1 MTIKKITSFFLTL
14 CMVLSMLPSAAF
26 AAVGAP
32 PANLTWKELPIAKY
46 QKVSSFTYP
55 SNQFEGF
62 VIAAASNSDNTIP
75 QDYLYVDLSK
85 GDSLSSHTAALGEAP
100 QLWYYDA
107 ATGRIYI
114 EINGI
119 SYSLISWWLPQGDNR
134 ASLVATQWD
143 SSAHK
148 NWKVIANQDGTVSLY
163 LEDGNG
169 RYYLDMSSSPI
180 CIVPAKAGTPAPTVK
195 IYAHRKHTSEHTS
208 GYAALAGQ
216 TDFIFGVG
224 TAADKILKEIY
235 DNATVWLDSDNTHSS
250 AETVDWTKVTTTWNT
265 PLNTAVEGTY
275 TMTVSYVGVTL
286 GTITVTIRHATLV
299 SATLTGTR
307 IIETSLNRAPNFSG
321 VKAALT
327 FNDPSHNKE
336 VDASSLTFLTE
347 TVDVTKTGVYPVE
360 VRYQGHLLG
369 SVFVRVEGDPYSH
382 LEDEGVDDMPE
393 YPEPGAV
400 RWDKTATP
408 FSDTASGA
416 SYVTTGIA
424 QLELT
429 AAGMN
434 RPGNVDVVL
443 VVDVSNS
450 MGWSMDWFKG
460 MRESE
465 VSDALDNV
473 KIPSNRAE
481 GETKLKIAMNAAS
494 EFASILL
501 DNDLKNTLSFV
512 TFAGQNFDNTDT
524 SNGCIDSVQTPFWG
538 IRDSVLAKNSF
549 LNTRFTDM
557 TVADNGTSVSYRLQI
572 AGTDGN
578 PLIVDNKTVSG
589 LNRGNTNY
597 DYAFGQA
604 LDVVKAIKAKYKD
617 DSDQEYDDSGRQ
629 MFVVFMT
636 DGAPSHYND
645 KRASD
650 TDSDSKSPDALWKDP
665 SQKYTGIT
673 GDSNWVYD
681 AWTRHIL
688 NPNTLAQELNDQVDG
703 FYPIGFDIA
712 HGGFGEHSWDV
723 HVMGD
728 VLEGLVSHDTDLE
741 VRLAEDSTALYSFFR
756 TMANRFVQAGSSA
769 NVTDTISSHFTLFTG
784 IEPTAAT
791 ESHLAAAREANE
803 ITVRRYALYT
813 KQDIGS
819 PIPGST
825 DPNAKVTADMVG
837 DRKLDVD
844 GKPIYEELEK
854 VTFSADG
861 QTATSS
867 LLHGENILIKETVK
881 DQTTTTTTI
890 AGVYFTYTKTPAG
903 VETFDWNIGPLTEDE
918 MALSYYVYLKGSRDN
933 TFSENPTN
941 AIYPTNQSAQLDYVD
956 LNGKHATRIYP
967 VPKLP
972 WGEAS
977 VTVRFYLVDTD
988 GNFINH
994 AGDATTY
1001 ANRVFLPNAY
1011 TYPVPWGTPF
1021 DGSANDAYSKAEV
1034 TTYTLFDSAA
1044 AFKITNGC
1052 DITVDDIPVFKEG
1065 TVTKSG
1071 SSDKSKEL
1079 LIITG
1084 SDNTYQH
1091 TVVEIP
1097 VVMVDLGS
1105 AKHPMTTKKLVIDYG
1120 KRVDFD
1126 VFSVADKNG
1135 ITASNYTME
1144 VVGFAPYNPDHV
1156 KTDYVLSTSF
1166 APTLHT
1172 KNGRYNLINNTTDR
1186 VSFTP
1191 CAMLDEVEKVF
1202 VAVKFTYTP
1211 DGTDKYFY
1219 MFKEVDIIPATIM
1232 YYETDF
1238 ADDVFYMDGQ
1248 WFSASA
1254 TPAADAPQSA
1264 VDIGTDLYGFDDSYG
1279 DDASLSNGG
1288 SFWAEGDSLDGEEP
1302 TTYATFDFT
1311 GTGFDI
1317 IGRTGDKQGLVIVTV
1332 THHNSGDILRKFK
1345 VLNKSETSLE
1355 LYQIPIV
1362 SMNDLKHGSYTVT
1375 IDVIEAFEMQDK
1387 WIEAIL
1393 GGTTLT
1399 KDSKTELSNFMNRGG
1414 EFYFDAVRIYNPIN
1428 AQNLNFDNTKM
1439 THDTPAAGS
1448 DAAIALKA
1456 YTEDGEAHSQ
1466 LTEVRNHLI
1475 SSGAFYSTTDSIAD
1489 GMIFVDRIWDINSN
1503 DKNAGVAIKDYQTIG
1518 PNNEVYL
1525 KGNQT
1530 IGFAIEVEVGDV
1542 PPKSI
1547 HIAAKSANGK
1557 SVTMTTSVRV
1567 DSGTAVEASVPIST
1581 CTERF
1586 YDLVSDYSEVT
1597 PGSTVYVAIRN
1608 TGDGIL
1614 SITDLKI
1621 AYGERAGTAAIITNE
1636 TVGNIASELAGRS
1649 N

>member
-26 AAVGAP
+26 AAEGTP
-32 PANLTWKELPIAKY
+32 PANLTWKELPEANY

-55 SNQFEGF
+55 SDQYEGF

-119 SYSLISWWLPQGDNR
+119 SYSLVSWWLPQGDNR

-216 TDFIFGVG
+216 TGFIFGVG
-224 TAADKILKEIY
+224 TAADEILEEIY
-235 DNATVWLDSDNTHSS
+235 DKATVWHDSGSDNDHSS
-250 AETVDWTKVTTTWNT
+250 AETVDWANVTTTWNT

-286 GTITVTIRHATLV
+286 GTITVTLNEAMLNKIEW
-299 SATLTGTR
+299 TGDR
-307 IIETSLNRAPNFSG
+307 IIETSLNTVPDFSG
-321 VKAALT
+321 VEASLT
-327 FNDPSHNKE
+327 YISPVRTE
-336 VDASSLTFLTE
+336 TVDASEMTFDMQ

-408 FSDTASGA
+408 FSDTESGA

-460 MRESE
+460 KSESE
-465 VSDALDNV
+465 VSAALDNA
-473 KIPSNRAE
+473 KIPVNGAA

-501 DNDLKNTLSFV
+501 DNDLHNTLSFV

-538 IRDSVLAKNSF
+538 IRDSALAKNSF
-549 LNTRFTDM
+549 LNTRFTNM

-572 AGTDGN
+572 AGPDGN
-578 PLIVDNKTVSG
+578 PLFVDNKTVSG
-589 LNRGNTNY
+589 QNRGNTNY

-604 LDVVKAIKAKYKD
+604 LNVVNGIKEKYALESGLD
-617 DSDQEYDDSGRQ
+617 YDASGRQ

-650 TDSDSKSPDALWKDP
+650 TGSDNKSTDALWTDS
-665 SQKYTGIT
+665 SQKYTGIA

-681 AWTRHIL
+681 AWTQHIL
-688 NPNTLAQELNDQVDG
+688 NPNTLAQTLNAQVDA
-703 FYPIGFDIA
+703 FYPVGFDIA
-712 HGGFGEHSWDV
+712 HGGFGVHSWDV

-741 VRLAEDSTALYSFFR
+741 IRLAEDSDALRSFFR
-756 TMANRFVQAGSSA
+756 TMANRFVNAGSSA
-769 NVTDTISSHFTLFTG
+769 NVMDTISSHFTLFTG
-784 IEPTAAT
+784 PEPNEVTSSHLTAAQ
-791 ESHLAAAREANE
+791 AANE

-813 KQDIGS
+813 HDDLGHKTAAGDDIT
-819 PIPGST
+819 P
-825 DPNAKVTADMVG
+825 DMIG
-837 DRKLDVD
+837 DRKLDVN

-867 LLHGENILIKETVK
+867 LLHGENILIKETVNG
-881 DQTTTTTTI
+881 QTTTTI

-933 TFSENPTN
+933 TFRENPTN

-977 VTVRFYLVDTD
+977 VTVRFYLVDAN

-994 AGDATTY
+994 AGQTFENP
-1001 ANRVFLPNAY
+1001 ANRVFLPNTI
-1011 TYPVPWGTPF
+1011 TYPATWGGTF
-1021 DGSANDAYSKAEV
+1021 TQTAVQAHTDAAV
-1034 TTYTLFDSAA
+1034 TTYDLYDAGSSFS
-1044 AFKITNGC
+1044 ITNGYNV
-1052 DITVDDIPVFKEG
+1052 DSNGVTVLTDGI
-1065 TVTKSG
+1065 VTKQVTVGKANS
-1071 SSDKSKEL
+1071 EQL
-1079 LIITG
+1079 LMITG
-1084 SDNTYQH
+1084 SDNTYQYA
-1091 TVVEIP
+1091 VVEIP
-1097 VVMVDLGS
+1097 VVMATLGN
-1105 AKHPMTTKKLVIDYG
+1105 AQHPMTTKKLVIDYG
-1120 KRVDFD
+1120 KHVDFV
-1126 VFSVADKNG
+1126 VFSAAAKAG
-1135 ITASNYTME
+1135 INDNNYTFE
-1144 VVGFAPYNPDHV
+1144 VAGFAPYNPDHDL
-1156 KTDYVLSTSF
+1156 KKHVLSTSF

-1172 KNGRYNLINNTTDR
+1172 KNGRYEVVDTDTVR
-1186 VSFTP
+1186 FVP
-1191 CAMLDEVEKVF
+1191 CTMLDEVEKVF
-1202 VAVKFTYTP
+1202 AAVKVTP
-1211 DGTDKYFY
+1211 KGSANDYFY

-1248 WFSASA
+1248 WSA
-1254 TPAADAPQSA
+1254 AADPDEAGTAPDAPQDY
-1264 VDIGTDLYGFDDSYG
+1264 VPIGQDLYGFDTSYA
-1279 DDASLSNGG
+1279 DDINLSNAG
-1288 SFWAEGDSLDGEEP
+1288 SFWAVGDSLDGEDP
-1302 TTYATFDFT
+1302 STFATFDFT

-1317 IGRTGDKQGLVIVTV
+1317 IGRTGDQQGLVIVTV
-1332 THHNSGDILRKFK
+1332 TNHNSGSILHKFK
-1345 VLNKSETSLE
+1345 VLNKSESNLE

-1362 SMNDLKHGSYTVT
+1362 SIGTLDYGSYTVT
-1375 IDVIEAFEMQDK
+1375 IDVIEAFTMTDEL
-1387 WIEAIL
+1387 IELL

-1399 KDSKTELSNFMNRGG
+1399 EDSKAELIKFMNRGG

-1428 AQNLNFDNTKM
+1428 VSAKTGVPDSTDADIAFDAY
-1439 THDTPAAGS
+1439 AA
-1448 DAAIALKA
+1448 
-1456 YTEDGEAHSQ
+1456 DGEAHGT
-1466 LTEVRNHLI
+1466 LTEVRKELI
-1475 SSGAFYSTTDSIAD
+1475 ELNSFNSAPQEGVV
-1489 GMIFVDRIWDINSN
+1489 FVDRYQDAQAVDIATYRN
-1503 DKNAGVAIKDYQTIG
+1503 IG

-1530 IGFAIEVEVGDV
+1530 IGFAIDVGDV

-1547 HIAAKSANGK
+1547 HIAAKSANGE

-1586 YDLVSDYSEVT
+1586 YDLVSDYSKVT

-1621 AYGERAGTAAIITNE
+1621 AYGESAGTATIITNE
-1636 TVGNIASELAGRS
+1636 TVGSIASELAGRS

>member
-26 AAVGAP
+26 AAEGTP
-32 PANLTWKELPIAKY
+32 PANLTWKELPEANY

-55 SNQFEGF
+55 SDQYEGF

-119 SYSLISWWLPQGDNR
+119 SYSLVSWWLPQGDNR

-216 TDFIFGVG
+216 TGFIFGVG
-224 TAADKILKEIY
+224 TAADEILEEIY
-235 DNATVWLDSDNTHSS
+235 DKATVWHDSGSDNDHSS
-250 AETVDWTKVTTTWNT
+250 AETVDWANVTTTWNT

-286 GTITVTIRHATLV
+286 GTITVTLNEAMLNKIEW
-299 SATLTGTR
+299 TGDR
-307 IIETSLNRAPNFSG
+307 IIETSLNTVPDFSG
-321 VKAALT
+321 VEASLT
-327 FNDPSHNKE
+327 YISPARTE
-336 VDASSLTFLTE
+336 TVDASEMTFDMQ

-408 FSDTASGA
+408 FSDTESGA

-460 MRESE
+460 KSESE
-465 VSDALDNV
+465 VSDALDNA
-473 KIPSNRAE
+473 KIPVNGAA
-481 GETKLKIAMNAAS
+481 GETKLDIAMDAAS

-538 IRDSVLAKNSF
+538 IRDSALAKNSF

-557 TVADNGTSVSYRLQI
+557 TVASNGTSVSYRLQI

-578 PLIVDNKTVSG
+578 PLFVDNKTVSG
-589 LNRGNTNY
+589 QNRGNTNY

-604 LDVVKAIKAKYKD
+604 LNVVKDIKAKYKD
-617 DSDQEYDDSGRQ
+617 ESDQEYDDSGRQ

-636 DGAPSHYND
+636 DGAPSHYNGL
-645 KRASD
+645 RAAN
-650 TDSDSKSPDALWKDP
+650 TDNSTDLVWNSN
-665 SQKYTGIT
+665 YTTYGPIT
-673 GDSNWVYD
+673 GDASYVYD
-681 AWTRHIL
+681 AWTQHIL
-688 NPNTLAQELNDQVDG
+688 QKNTLAEQLAAQVDG
-703 FYPIGFDIA
+703 FYPVGFDIA
-712 HGGFGEHSWDV
+712 HGGFGVHSWDI
-723 HVMGD
+723 HVMGN
-728 VLEGLVSHDTDLE
+728 VLKGLVSNTEDLE
-741 VRLAEDSTALYSFFR
+741 IRLAEDSDTLRSFFR
-756 TMANRFVQAGSSA
+756 TMANRFVQAGSNA

-784 IEPTAAT
+784 PEPNEVSPPHLTAAQN
-791 ESHLAAAREANE
+791 ANE

-813 KQDIGS
+813 HDDLGHKTAAGHDI
-819 PIPGST
+819 T
-825 DPNAKVTADMVG
+825 LDMIG
-837 DRKLDVD
+837 DRKLDVN

-867 LLHGENILIKETVK
+867 LLHGENILIKETVNG
-881 DQTTTTTTI
+881 QTTTTI

-977 VTVRFYLVDTD
+977 VTVRFYLVDKD

-994 AGDATTY
+994 AGQIFSNP
-1001 ANRVFLPNAY
+1001 ANRVFLPNTH
-1011 TYPVPWGTPF
+1011 TYAAPWGGTF
-1021 DGSANDAYSKAEV
+1021 TKTAVQAHTDAAV
-1034 TTYTLFDSAA
+1034 TTYDLYDSGSS
-1044 AFKITNGC
+1044 FSITNGYKVNSNGV
-1052 DITVDDIPVFKEG
+1052 TALTEG
-1065 TVTKSG
+1065 IVTKTVTDTKTNS
-1071 SSDKSKEL
+1071 EQL
-1079 LIITG
+1079 LMITG
-1084 SDNTYQH
+1084 SDNTYQYA
-1091 TVVEIP
+1091 VVEIP
-1097 VVMVDLGS
+1097 VVMATLGK
-1105 AKHPMTTKKLVIDYG
+1105 ATYPMTTKKLVIDYG
-1120 KRVDFD
+1120 KHVDFD
-1126 VFSVADKNG
+1126 VFSEADKAG
-1135 ITASNYTME
+1135 IKDNNYTFE
-1144 VVGFAPYNPDHV
+1144 VAGFAPYNPDHDL
-1156 KTDYVLSTSF
+1156 KEYVLSTSF

-1172 KNGRYNLINNTTDR
+1172 ANGRYEVVDTDTVR
-1186 VSFTP
+1186 FVP
-1191 CAMLDEVEKVF
+1191 CTMLDEVEKVF
-1202 VAVKFTYTP
+1202 AAVKFTP
-1211 DGTDKYFY
+1211 NNSANDYFY

-1238 ADDVFYMDGQ
+1238 ADDVFYMDGR
-1248 WFSASA
+1248 WSA
-1254 TPAADAPQSA
+1254 AADPDEAGTSADSPQNHF
-1264 VDIGTDLYGFDDSYG
+1264 VIGDPNDRYGFDTSYG
-1279 DDASLSNGG
+1279 NDTYLSNAGA
-1288 SFWAEGDSLDGEEP
+1288 FKAVGDSPDGADP
-1302 TTYATFDFT
+1302 TTYASFDFT

-1317 IGRTGDKQGLVIVTV
+1317 IGRTGDQQGLVIVTV

-1345 VLNKSETSLE
+1345 VLNKSERNLE

-1375 IDVIEAFEMQDK
+1375 IDVIEAFTMTDELIQL
-1387 WIEAIL
+1387 L

-1399 KDSKTELSNFMNRGG
+1399 EDSKAELIKFMNRGG

-1428 AQNLNFDNTKM
+1428 AQNLNFDSTKM

-1448 DAAIALKA
+1448 DAAIALEA

-1466 LTEVRNHLI
+1466 LMEVRNLLI
-1475 SSGAFYSTTDSIAD
+1475 DNNTTHTDGAN
-1489 GMIFVDRIWDINSN
+1489 GLIFVDRIWDTQ
-1503 DKNAGVAIKDYQTIG
+1503 DTGVAIKSYDLLDYQHIG

-1525 KGNQT
+1525 TGNQT
-1530 IGFAIEVEVGDV
+1530 IGFAIDVGDV

-1547 HIAAKSANGK
+1547 HIAAKSANGE

-1586 YDLVSDYSEVT
+1586 YDLVSDYSEVKAD
-1597 PGSTVYVAIRN
+1597 STVYVAIRN
-1608 TGDGIL
+1608 TGSGIL

-1621 AYGERAGTAAIITNE
+1621 AYGESAGTATIITNE
-1636 TVGNIASELAGRS
+1636 TVGSIASELAGRS

>member
-26 AAVGAP
+26 AAEGTP
-32 PANLTWKELPIAKY
+32 PANLTWKELPEANY

-55 SNQFEGF
+55 SDQYEGF
-62 VIAAASNSDNTIP
+62 VITDGSSPNAYTRYLNAERSDDNLLTP
-75 QDYLYVDLSK
+75 A
-85 GDSLSSHTAALGEAP
+85 TAVPGQSVP
-100 QLWYYDA
+100 QLWYYEPNSGHLYCYVNGQQSWLVSWYPPEA
-107 ATGRIYI
+107 NNPRAYVSMANYHGNAMAWETKIVNGQTALCRT
-114 EINGI
+114 ING
-119 SYSLISWWLPQGDNR
+119 Q
-134 ASLVATQWD
+134 T
-143 SSAHK
+143 
-148 NWKVIANQDGTVSLY
+148 
-163 LEDGNG
+163 
-169 RYYLDMSSSPI
+169 YYLDLSEGYDACLRLPSTNPL
-180 CIVPAKAGTPAPTVK
+180 PTVN
-195 IYAHRKHTSEHTS
+195 IYAHRQHTSEHTS
-208 GYAALAGQ
+208 GYAALSGQ
-216 TDFIFGVG
+216 TAYNYSVG
-224 TAADKILKEIY
+224 TSAETILAAIK
-235 DNATVWLDSDNTHSS
+235 AGTTVWHDSDSDADHAS
-250 AETVDWTKVTTTWNT
+250 AETVDWANVTTTWNT

-275 TMTVSYVGVTL
+275 TMTVAYGGETL
-286 GTITVTIRHATLV
+286 GSITVTIKHATLV
-299 SATLTGTR
+299 SATLAGSR
-307 IIETSLNRAPNFSG
+307 IIETSLNHAPNFSG
-321 VKAALT
+321 VKANLIYTDA
-327 FNDPSHNKE
+327 SHNKE
-336 VDASSLTFLTE
+336 VGASSLTFLTE

-360 VRYQGHLLG
+360 VYYEGRLLG

-408 FSDTASGA
+408 FSDTESGA

-460 MRESE
+460 KSESE
-465 VSDALDNV
+465 VSAALDNA
-473 KIPSNRAE
+473 KIPVNGAA

-501 DNDLKNTLSFV
+501 DNDLHNTLSFV

-538 IRDSVLAKNSF
+538 IRDSALAKNSF
-549 LNTRFTDM
+549 LNTRFTNM

-572 AGTDGN
+572 AGPDGN
-578 PLIVDNKTVSG
+578 PLFVDNKTVSG
-589 LNRGNTNY
+589 QNRGNTNY

-604 LDVVKAIKAKYKD
+604 LNVVNGIKEKYALESGLD
-617 DSDQEYDDSGRQ
+617 YDASGRQ

-650 TDSDSKSPDALWKDP
+650 TGSDNKSTDALWTDS
-665 SQKYTGIT
+665 SQKYTGIA

-681 AWTRHIL
+681 AWTQHIL
-688 NPNTLAQELNDQVDG
+688 NPNTLAQTLNAQVDA
-703 FYPIGFDIA
+703 FYPVGFDIA
-712 HGGFGEHSWDV
+712 HGGFGVHSWDV

-728 VLEGLVSHDTDLE
+728 VLEGLVSHETDLE
-741 VRLAEDSTALYSFFR
+741 IRLAEDSDSLYSFFR
-756 TMANRFVQAGSSA
+756 TMANRFVQAGSNA

-784 IEPTAAT
+784 PEPNEVTSSHLTAAQ
-791 ESHLAAAREANE
+791 AANE

-813 KQDIGS
+813 HDDLGHKTAAGHDI
-819 PIPGST
+819 T
-825 DPNAKVTADMVG
+825 LDMIG
-837 DRKLDVD
+837 DRKLDVNS
-844 GKPIYEELEK
+844 KPIYEELEK

-867 LLHGENILIKETVK
+867 LLHGENILIKETVNG
-881 DQTTTTTTI
+881 QTTTTI

-918 MALSYYVYLKGSRDN
+918 MALSYYVYLKGARDN

-977 VTVRFYLVDTD
+977 VTVRFYLVDKD

-994 AGDATTY
+994 AGQIFSNP
-1001 ANRVFLPNAY
+1001 ANRVFLPNTH
-1011 TYPVPWGTPF
+1011 TYAAPWGGTF
-1021 DGSANDAYSKAEV
+1021 TKTAVQAHTDAAV
-1034 TTYTLFDSAA
+1034 TTYDLYDSGSS
-1044 AFKITNGC
+1044 FSITNGYKVNSNGV
-1052 DITVDDIPVFKEG
+1052 TALTEG
-1065 TVTKSG
+1065 IVTKTVTDTKTNS
-1071 SSDKSKEL
+1071 EQL
-1079 LIITG
+1079 LMITG
-1084 SDNTYQH
+1084 SDNTYQYA
-1091 TVVEIP
+1091 VVEIP
-1097 VVMVDLGS
+1097 VVMATLGK
-1105 AKHPMTTKKLVIDYG
+1105 ATYPMTTKKLVIDYG
-1120 KRVDFD
+1120 KHVDFD
-1126 VFSVADKNG
+1126 VFSEADKAG
-1135 ITASNYTME
+1135 IKDNNYTFE
-1144 VVGFAPYNPDHV
+1144 VAGFAPYNPDHDL
-1156 KTDYVLSTSF
+1156 KEYVLSTSF

-1172 KNGRYNLINNTTDR
+1172 ANGRYEVVDTDTVR
-1186 VSFTP
+1186 FVP
-1191 CAMLDEVEKVF
+1191 CTMLDEVEKVF
-1202 VAVKFTYTP
+1202 AAVKFTP
-1211 DGTDKYFY
+1211 NNSANDYFY

-1238 ADDVFYMDGQ
+1238 ADDVFYMDGR
-1248 WFSASA
+1248 WSA
-1254 TPAADAPQSA
+1254 AADPDEAGTSADSPQNHF
-1264 VDIGTDLYGFDDSYG
+1264 VIGDPNDRYGFDTSYHN
-1279 DDASLSNGG
+1279 DTYLSNAGA
-1288 SFWAEGDSLDGEEP
+1288 FKAVGDSPDGAYP
-1302 TTYATFDFT
+1302 TTYASFDFT

-1317 IGRTGDKQGLVIVTV
+1317 IGRTGDQQGLVIVTV
-1332 THHNSGDILRKFK
+1332 TNHNSGSILHKFK
-1345 VLNKSETSLE
+1345 VLNKSESNLE

-1362 SMNDLKHGSYTVT
+1362 SIGTLDYGSYTVT
-1375 IDVIEAFEMQDK
+1375 IDVIEAFTMTDEL
-1387 WIEAIL
+1387 IELL

-1399 KDSKTELSNFMNRGG
+1399 EDSKAELIKFMNRGG

-1428 AQNLNFDNTKM
+1428 VSAKTGLPDSTDADIAFDAY
-1439 THDTPAAGS
+1439 AA
-1448 DAAIALKA
+1448 
-1456 YTEDGEAHSQ
+1456 DGEAHGT
-1466 LTEVRNHLI
+1466 LTEVRKELI
-1475 SSGAFYSTTDSIAD
+1475 ELNSFNSAPQEGVV
-1489 GMIFVDRIWDINSN
+1489 FVDRYQDAQAVDIATYRN
-1503 DKNAGVAIKDYQTIG
+1503 IG

-1530 IGFAIEVEVGDV
+1530 IGFAIEVGDV

-1586 YDLVSDYSEVT
+1586 YDLVSDYSEVKAD
-1597 PGSTVYVAIRN
+1597 STVYVAIRN
-1608 TGDGIL
+1608 TGSGIL

-1621 AYGERAGTAAIITNE
+1621 AYGESAGTATIITNE
-1636 TVGNIASELAGRS
+1636 TVGSIASELAGRP